1 MAEYGKLDPMM
12 MANALRGIAP
22 HGFRHVES
30 IEDVS
35 LPKGKGFYGYLPN
48 QAGGVSTEISADNNG
63 MQYPLINPAMS
74 RQDINSLLA
83 NQQPTDAMYRQ
94 AEQFANYRKSQ
105 GQSPFMSPIGELRYP
120 IPQE

>member
-1 MAEYGKLDPMM
+1 MADYGKLNPLM

-30 IEDVS
+30 VEDVS
-35 LPKGKGFYGYLPN
+35 LPKGSGWYGYLPN

-63 MQYPLINPAMS
+63 MSYPLINPAMN

-83 NQQPTDAMYRQ
+83 NQQPTDEMYRK
-94 AEQFANYRKSQ
+94 AEQWAKYRQSQ
-105 GQSPFMSPIGELRYP
+105 GQSPFMSPIGEMRWSM
-120 IPQE
+120 PQE